1 MPYLS
6 VSLLIQIALV
16 VHAVRTGRDRMW
28 IWILIFAPVVGS
40 IAYLIVELIP
50 QMLGARTVRAL
61 QKGAKRALNPGAELR
76 AALQALETT
85 DTAENR
91 LRYARALLGNG
102 DAKQALELLE
112 RTASGVHA
120 DDPQILADLAA
131 AAFAAGD
138 PQRCVETLNRV
149 REIDPAVVSGADRHL
164 LYARALEES
173 EQLPEAAR
181 TYENLVGWFPGEEA
195 RFRFAQLLT
204 RQGELERARALYSE
218 IIDRARRA
226 PRAYR
231 HDQRAWAQEAKRQ
244 LAA

>member
-50 QMLGARTVRAL
+50 EMLGARTVRAL
-61 QKGAKRALNPGAELR
+61 QKGAKRAL
-76 AALQALETT
+76 
-85 DTAENR
+85 
-91 LRYARALLGNG
+91 
-102 DAKQALELLE
+102 
-112 RTASGVHA
+112 
-120 DDPQILADLAA
+120 
-131 AAFAAGD
+131 
-138 PQRCVETLNRV
+138 
-149 REIDPAVVSGADRHL
+149 
-164 LYARALEES
+164 
-173 EQLPEAAR
+173 
-181 TYENLVGWFPGEEA
+181 
-195 RFRFAQLLT
+195 
-204 RQGELERARALYSE
+204 YSE
-218 IIDRARRA
+218 IIDRERRA

>member
-6 VSLLIQIALV
+6 VSLMIQIALV
-16 VHAVRTGRDRMW
+16 VHAVRTGRDRIW
-28 IWILIFAPVVGS
+28 IWILIFAPFVGS

-50 QMLGARTVRAL
+50 EMLGARAVRSI
-61 QKGAKRALNPGAELR
+61 QKSAKRALDPGAELR

-91 LRYARALLGNG
+91 LRYARALLDSG
-102 DAKQALELLE
+102 DAKQALTLLE
-112 RTASGVHA
+112 GAATGVHA
-120 DDPQILADLAA
+120 EDPKILANLAT

-138 PQRCVETLNRV
+138 PQRCVDLLNRV
-149 REIDPAVVSGADRHL
+149 REIDASEVNGADRHL

-173 EQLPEAAR
+173 GRLPEAAQ

-204 RQGELERARALYSE
+204 RLGEVERARALYSE
-218 IIDRARRA
+218 IIDRQRRA

-231 HDQRAWAQEAKRQ
+231 REQQLWVIEAKKQ
-244 LAA
+244 LEG